1 MFASMREAPFKT
13 NSGICYLLRRIDLVR
28 LRQDFLQVP
37 HILKRL
43 CWNDGRSAVA
53 FFSFLL
59 YNVHIFSRQSPIS
72 YVIPRICFCFYN
84 WRDLTFWI
92 STKFQ
97 LLLRANPCHIFMM
110 VQDTRSIQFVISFD
124 LGFEI
129 LPVCP
134 PSYCCI
140 WLRALFPPL
149 PVLYNGILC
158 LLRLCFGKTRSCLA
172 PSSWSA
178 RHPLCPN
185 HAGQHLCLLGS
196 HDQGSP

>member
-1 MFASMREAPFKT
+1 MEDEPIF
-13 NSGICYLLRRIDLVR
+13 
-28 LRQDFLQVP
+28 
-37 HILKRL
+37 
-43 CWNDGRSAVA
+43 

-158 LLRLCFGKTRSCLA
+158 FCVYSVYVLGRLGAVWC
-172 PSSWSA
+172 
-178 RHPLCPN
+178 RHLDPLGIPFAQIMQDSTC
-185 HAGQHLCLLGS
+185 AY
-196 HDQGSP
+196 